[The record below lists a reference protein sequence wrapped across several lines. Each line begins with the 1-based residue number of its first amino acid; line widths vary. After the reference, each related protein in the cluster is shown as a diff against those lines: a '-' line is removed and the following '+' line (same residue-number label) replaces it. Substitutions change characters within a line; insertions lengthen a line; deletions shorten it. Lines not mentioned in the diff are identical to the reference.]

1 MRHQQLAYD
10 WLMTHDHAGLFLGMG
25 LGKTVTTLTAL
36 ATHLWDDF
44 TVRKALVIAPKNVA
58 NNVWAQECE
67 KWDHLTGIRCSIIA
81 GTAQQR
87 EAAVRAPADLY
98 IINRENVVWLMD
110 LLGGR
115 LPYDMVILDE
125 LSSFKSTSAKRWKA
139 LKKAIQ
145 TVRYV
150 VGLTGTPAPNGYLD
164 LWPQLYLLDG
174 GERLGKRVGDYRMRI
189 LVWEGDDEFPP
200 NAQVLYS
207 DNFAEGF
214 AAEDRVVAG
223 DILISTLKSYM

>member
-67 KWDHLTGIRCSIIA
+67 KWDHLTGIRCSIIT

-87 EAAVRAPADLY
+87 EAAVRVPADLY
-98 IINRENVVWLMD
+98 IVNRENVVWLMD

-125 LSSFKSTSAKRWKA
+125 LCPSSP
-139 LKKAIQ
+139 L
-145 TVRYV
+145 
-150 VGLTGTPAPNGYLD
+150 
-164 LWPQLYLLDG
+164 PQSDG
-174 GERLGKRVGDYRMRI
+174 R
-189 LVWEGDDEFPP
+189 P
-200 NAQVLYS
+200 
-207 DNFAEGF
+207 
-214 AAEDRVVAG
+214 
-223 DILISTLKSYM
+223 